1 MQSPVHASVPRRA
14 HPLIRPRSFIIAVL
28 AALLVC
34 FAATAGA
41 AGARPAAPGPVGQ
54 GNLRTVLDE
63 QMAAFSVPGAIVGMW
78 FPGIGTWVAGA
89 GVADVSTGEAPL
101 PTDQVRIGSITKSF
115 TATCILQLVDARK
128 LGLKDTLSKYVPWVP
143 NAGHITVRQLLNM
156 TSGLYNFTDD
166 QTFWDRVLADR
177 TARWTPRQ
185 LVKLAVSHPAVFPPG
200 QRYMY
205 CNTNYVLLGM
215 IIEKVTGDPAGHE
228 ITTRIIDR
236 LGLKHTVFPM
246 GHGLPAPYMHGY
258 APVDGQ
264 PNGSADLQ
272 DFSIYS
278 PTPFWTAG
286 GMVSTVGDLRI
297 WLKAIATG
305 KLLSARM
312 HAAQLKFSAPN
323 TSSYGLG
330 VMNAG
335 GTMFGHSGEVPGYNS
350 SMYYSPRLNASSIVL
365 INRYPSSQ
373 EGAADVING
382 ALIRAMI
389 ETPPPKAPALP

>member
-1 MQSPVHASVPRRA
+1 MQSPARPTIRPRT
-14 HPLIRPRSFIIAVL
+14 HPLIRPRRAVIFVL
-28 AALLVC
+28 AALLLC
-34 FAATAGA
+34 FTAAAGA
-41 AGARPAAPGPVGQ
+41 AGARPAALGPVGQ

-63 QMAAFSVPGAIVGMW
+63 QMAVYNVPGAIVGMW

-89 GVADVSTGEAPL
+89 GVADLSTGEAPL

-115 TATCILQLVDARK
+115 TATCVLELVDARK
-128 LGLKDTLSKYVPWVP
+128 LALTDALSKYVPWVP
-143 NAGHITVRQLLNM
+143 NAGHITVRRLLNM

-166 QTFWDRVLADR
+166 QTFWDKVLADR
-177 TARWTPRQ
+177 MALWTPRQ

-215 IIEKVTGDPAGHE
+215 IIEKVTGNPASHE

-236 LGLKHTVFPM
+236 LGLKHTFFPM

-264 PNGSADLQ
+264 PTGSAELQ

-286 GMVSTVGDLRI
+286 GMVSTVGDLKI

-330 VMNAG
+330 VMNAS

-350 SMYYSPRLNASSIVL
+350 SMYYSPRLKATSIVL
-365 INRYPSSQ
+365 INRYPSSI
-373 EGAADVING
+373 EGAADIING
-382 ALIRAMI
+382 ALIRAMMDA
-389 ETPPPKAPALP
+389 PPPTAP